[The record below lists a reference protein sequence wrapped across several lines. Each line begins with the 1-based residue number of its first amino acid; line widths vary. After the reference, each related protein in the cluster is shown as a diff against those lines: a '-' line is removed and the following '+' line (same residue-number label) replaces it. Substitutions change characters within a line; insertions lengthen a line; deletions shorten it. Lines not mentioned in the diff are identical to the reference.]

1 MRKLLFFVF
10 LGLATFFNSCKNDLE
25 VNAPWKDTTI
35 VFGLLNK
42 GDSIQYI
49 RISKAFLG
57 EGNAL
62 DFAKEFDSL
71 YYKTTDLD
79 VKMEEYKNGLLTET
93 YILTADS
100 SIDKEPGIFNSPKQ
114 LLYTFNTFGVN
125 SLDVNASYK
134 LVVKNNKTG
143 NEVSA
148 TTNLVSNPLITKPTG
163 IEQEI
168 RLYPAGTTAFR
179 WQSSRNG
186 YLYEAF
192 LRFLYK
198 EIKPD
203 APNDTAYKYVELN
216 LGRQTSI
223 YEEGT
228 NPIVLEADIENKN
241 IYQALFSFIPQATAT
256 NQAVRFPTGIEF
268 IVNATT
274 NEMNTYI
281 SVNQPSNT
289 ITQERPQ
296 YTNITNGI
304 GIFSSRGN
312 VSKFLPFNDNTLDS
326 LQNSP
331 ITNGLNFQ

>member
-10 LGLATFFNSCKNDLE
+10 LGLASLLNSCKNDLQ

-62 DFAKEFDSL
+62 DFAKDIDSL
-71 YYKTTDLD
+71 YYKTTDID

-93 YILTADS
+93 YVLTADS
-100 SIDKEPGIFNSPKQ
+100 SIDKDPGIFNSPKQ
-114 LLYTFNTFGVN
+114 LLYTFSTFGIN

-148 TTNLVSNPLITKPTG
+148 TTNLVAKPLITKPGFNETDL
-163 IEQEI
+163 
-168 RLYPAGTTAFR
+168 RLYPSGKTAFK
-179 WQSSRNG
+179 WNASKNG

-192 LRFLYK
+192 IRFLYK

-203 APNDTAYKYVELN
+203 APNDTAYKFVELN

-223 YEEGT
+223 FQEGT
-228 NPIVLEADIENKN
+228 TANILEADIENKN
-241 IYQALFSFIPQATAT
+241 IYQALFSFIPQATAE
-256 NQAVRFPTGIEF
+256 NPAIRFPSGLEF

-304 GIFSSRGN
+304 GIFSSRGS
-312 VSKFLPFNDNTLDS
+312 VSKFLPFRDFTLDS
-326 LQNSP
+326 LQSSP
-331 ITNGLNFQ
+331 ITIGLNFQ

>member
-10 LGLATFFNSCKNDLE
+10 LGLASLLNSCKNDLQ

-62 DFAKEFDSL
+62 DFAKDIDSL
-71 YYKTTDLD
+71 YYKTTDID

-100 SIDKEPGIFNSPKQ
+100 SIDKDPGIFNSPKQ
-114 LLYTFNTFGVN
+114 LLYTFSTFGIN

-148 TTNLVSNPLITKPTG
+148 TTNLVAKPLITKPGFNETDL
-163 IEQEI
+163 
-168 RLYPAGTTAFR
+168 RLYPSGKTAFK
-179 WQSSRNG
+179 WNASKNG

-192 LRFLYK
+192 IRFLYK

-203 APNDTAYKYVELN
+203 APSDTAYKFVELN

-223 YEEGT
+223 FQEGT
-228 NPIVLEADIENKN
+228 TANILEADIENKN
-241 IYQALFSFIPQATAT
+241 IYQALFSFIPQATAE
-256 NQAVRFPTGIEF
+256 NPAIRFPSGLEF

-304 GIFSSRGN
+304 GIFSSRGS
-312 VSKFLPFNDNTLDS
+312 VSKFLPFRDFTLDS
-326 LQNSP
+326 LQSSP
-331 ITNGLNFQ
+331 ITIGLNFQ

>member
-10 LGLATFFNSCKNDLE
+10 LGLASLLNSCKNDLQ

-62 DFAKEFDSL
+62 DFAKDIDSL
-71 YYKTTDLD
+71 YYKTTDID

-93 YILTADS
+93 YVLTADS
-100 SIDKEPGIFNSPKQ
+100 SIDKDPGIFNSPKQ
-114 LLYTFNTFGVN
+114 LLYTFSTFGIN

-148 TTNLVSNPLITKPTG
+148 TTNLVAKPLITKPGFNETDL
-163 IEQEI
+163 
-168 RLYPAGTTAFR
+168 RLYPSGKTAFK
-179 WQSSRNG
+179 WNASKNG

-192 LRFLYK
+192 IRFLYK

-203 APNDTAYKYVELN
+203 APSDTAYKFVELN

-223 YEEGT
+223 FQEGT
-228 NPIVLEADIENKN
+228 TANILEADIENKN
-241 IYQALFSFIPQATAT
+241 IYQALFSFIPQATAE
-256 NQAVRFPTGIEF
+256 NPAIRFPSGLEF

-304 GIFSSRGN
+304 GIFSSRGS
-312 VSKFLPFNDNTLDS
+312 VSKFLPFRDFTLDS
-326 LQNSP
+326 LQSSP
-331 ITNGLNFQ
+331 ITIGLNFQ

>member
-10 LGLATFFNSCKNDLE
+10 LGLASLLNSCKNDLQ

-35 VFGLLNK
+35 IFGLLNK

-62 DFAKEFDSL
+62 DFAKDIDSL
-71 YYKTTDLD
+71 YYKTTDID

-93 YILTADS
+93 YVLTADS
-100 SIDKEPGIFNSPKQ
+100 SIDKDPGIFNSPKQ
-114 LLYTFNTFGVN
+114 LLYTFSTFGIN

-148 TTNLVSNPLITKPTG
+148 TTNLVAKPLITKPGFNETDL
-163 IEQEI
+163 
-168 RLYPAGTTAFR
+168 RLYPSGKTAFK
-179 WQSSRNG
+179 WNASKNG

-192 LRFLYK
+192 IRFLYK

-203 APNDTAYKYVELN
+203 APNDTAYKFVELN

-223 YEEGT
+223 FQEGT
-228 NPIVLEADIENKN
+228 TANILEADIENKN
-241 IYQALFSFIPQATAT
+241 IYQALFSFIPQATAE
-256 NQAVRFPTGIEF
+256 NPAIRFPSGLEF

-304 GIFSSRGN
+304 GIFSSRGS
-312 VSKFLPFNDNTLDS
+312 VSKFLPFRDFTLDS
-326 LQNSP
+326 LQSSP
-331 ITNGLNFQ
+331 ITIGLNFQ